1 MDRQVEDAKQKLAK
15 KDKKGAMFALKK
27 KKMLGT
33 QVDSILGTMI
43 TMEQQKMALE
53 NAATN
58 RLAVDAIGGANAAI
72 GTAMGGYDV
81 EKVEEIMDQVQE
93 GIQDAEEI
101 GSVLARGLGGA
112 DVMDDEELL
121 AELNEME
128 QVTIIH
134 GTQFDLICNLF
145 HLFFNGIKTC
155 LRPLASSK
163 KNRTN
168 SHQHFLRFQVCL
180 PGSPPP
186 PWTSPL
192 RPKASPPRQLPLL
205 LLRKMRTREHFGNS
219 KPR

>member
-128 QVTIIH
+128 QDELTSTLLEVPSVPAGLPATSL
-134 GTQFDLICNLF
+134 DLPVAPQ
-145 HLFFNGIKTC
+145 GQPAAATAAAASEEDEDARA
-155 LRPLASSK
+155 LRELEAS
-163 KNRTN
+163 
-168 SHQHFLRFQVCL
+168 
-180 PGSPPP
+180 
-186 PWTSPL
+186 
-192 RPKASPPRQLPLL
+192 
-205 LLRKMRTREHFGNS
+205 MMM
-219 KPR
+219 